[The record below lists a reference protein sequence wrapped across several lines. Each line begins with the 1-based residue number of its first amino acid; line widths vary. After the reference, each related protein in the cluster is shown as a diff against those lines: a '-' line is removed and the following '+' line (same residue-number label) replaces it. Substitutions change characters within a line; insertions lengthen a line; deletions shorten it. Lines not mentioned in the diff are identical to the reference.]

1 MQAESFLLGCFL
13 LLVTAE
19 ECKNNVLESK
29 HGEEVTLVSDIEPLT
44 RCYFVFT
51 DNGGSGQC
59 CFNEHG
65 SDEDCETSEDYKQRN
80 YRNCPDY
87 DLTIVNGIDSTD
99 TETFTCTLTIKSV
112 NEGAAGQYNSYD
124 ANHKPLQGC
133 QVTVSGGGGGS
144 GTIGIIVVIVVL
156 VALALLAIGGF
167 FWRKKRYSAVTGNEE
182 GHQMDSKSSIST

>member
-19 ECKNNVLESK
+19 EGRDECKNNVLESK

-65 SDEDCETSEDYKQRN
+65 SDEDCQTSGDYKQRN

-87 DLTIVNGIDSTD
+87 ALTVDSTD
-99 TETFTCTLTIKSV
+99 TETCTLTIKSV
-112 NEGAAGQYNSYD
+112 NEGAAGQYKSYD
-124 ANHKPLQGC
+124 ADHGKPIQEC
-133 QVTVSGGGGGS
+133 QVTVSGGGGES
-144 GTIGIIVVIVVL
+144 GIIVVIVVL
-156 VALALLAIGGF
+156 VALLAVLASGGF
-167 FWRKKRYSAVTGNEE
+167 FWHKKRYSAVIGN
-182 GHQMDSKSSIST
+182 

>member
-19 ECKNNVLESK
+19 EGRKECRNKNVLESK

-65 SDEDCETSEDYKQRN
+65 SDEDCQTSGDYKQRN

-87 DLTIVNGIDSTD
+87 DLTVDSTD
-99 TETFTCTLTIKSV
+99 TETCTLTIKGVS
-112 NEGAAGQYNSYD
+112 EASAGQYKSYD
-124 ANHKPLQGC
+124 ADHAPIQEC
-133 QVTVSGGGGGS
+133 VVTVSGGGGGS
-144 GTIGIIVVIVVL
+144 GTIWTILVIIVL
-156 VALALLAIGGF
+156 AALSAFASGAF
-167 FWRKKRYSAVTGNEE
+167 FWYKKRYMAVY
-182 GHQMDSKSSIST
+182 SSMPA